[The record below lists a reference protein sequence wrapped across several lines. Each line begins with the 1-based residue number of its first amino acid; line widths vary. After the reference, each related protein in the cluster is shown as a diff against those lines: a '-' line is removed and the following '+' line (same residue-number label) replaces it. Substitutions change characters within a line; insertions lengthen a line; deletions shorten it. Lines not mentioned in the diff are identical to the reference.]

1 MKKYILICAMMMFS
15 VSMLNPHSYALV
27 STASAAEGN
36 MAQVQLILKKL
47 RSSMANMKDFDELE
61 EAGMD
66 KSDVDRLRK
75 AMKGKIKQM
84 TTDAVDLIRVL

>member
-1 MKKYILICAMMMFS
+1 MKKMMVVLVLAFGILQVHGAQ
-15 VSMLNPHSYALV
+15 ALV
-27 STASAAEGN
+27 PNAYADEDN

-47 RSSMANMKDFDELE
+47 RSSMANMKDFDDLE

-66 KSDVDRLRK
+66 KVDVDRLRN

-84 TTDAVDLIRVL
+84 TTDAVDFIRVL